1 MPLERGLTAHEAKL
15 DLRVELDEL
24 DSMISD
30 LKVRYDQYFTGLQ
43 PLTPDRQYK
52 LVRRRIRELRKA
64 PFKNSGL
71 KFKLGVIEN
80 RFNTYNT
87 YWQRV
92 LREKEEGT
100 YSKDVFKADLR
111 QQAEVE
117 ERRAQTKEGASEK
130 SLHNLYQS
138 YKDALES
145 QTGKAQDLDFKT
157 FERSLI
163 KRVKDLK
170 EKTGGKKVSFKV
182 VMQDGKVQLKAVVK
196 DA

>member
-1 MPLERGLTAHEAKL
+1 MPLERGLTSHEPKL
-15 DLRVELDEL
+15 DLRLELEEL
-24 DSMISD
+24 DSMISE

-43 PLTPDRQYK
+43 PLAPEKQYK
-52 LVRRRIRELRKA
+52 LVRQKIRKLQKA
-64 PFKNSGL
+64 PFKSSSL
-71 KFKLGVIEN
+71 KFRLSTIEN

-92 LREKEEGT
+92 LREKEEGI
-100 YSKDVFKADLR
+100 YSKDLFKADLR
-111 QQAEVE
+111 QKVEVE
-117 ERRAQTKEGASEK
+117 DQRAQTKEGASEK

-138 YKDALES
+138 YKDALET
-145 QTGKAQDLDFKT
+145 QTGKAQDLDFKS

-163 KRVKDLK
+163 KRVKELK

-196 DA
+196 E